1 MKERVC
7 RNDYKRKIIKEILLE
22 RCEKNDFGRRFWKE
36 DCERKIVRD
45 IKRQIKSVGLKEKA
59 CGDVESHFG
68 PFSSIFAESKKM
80 GYGRNN
86 GLTNRHRY
94 PLIEMP
100 EQIKSV
106 RLKKKA

>member
-1 MKERVC
+1 MSFPGGVER
-7 RNDYKRKIIKEILLE
+7 RE
-22 RCEKNDFGRRFWKE
+22 E

-80 GYGRNN
+80 GYGPTDGRTDERTD
-86 GLTNRHRY
+86 GRTDGPTDEHTL
-94 PLIEMP
+94 L
-100 EQIKSV
+100 
-106 RLKKKA
+106 